1 MLSST
6 NMSDCLRY
14 IVGDAA
20 DLGGPARCRLY
31 SFDLSGVEDAL
42 PTPPTQKNDIDWW
55 CGGHGDC
62 DCDDEG
68 SAYADVDA
76 EEADSDAAAS
86 QCSSDDSLR
95 DDWNMDRDP
104 WDLEYTDLMLSDTN
118 SNATQRARQDDTM
131 ASEKD
136 ALLLEDDRLHEDDQ
150 TAWHVSLGRAGRCY
164 SVAERWGISVADAA
178 EIVHAVDSAQ
188 TVGV

>member
-42 PTPPTQKNDIDWW
+42 PTPQTPPTQKNDIDWW
-55 CGGHGDC
+55 FGGRGDC
-62 DCDDEG
+62 DCNDEG
-68 SAYADVDA
+68 SACTDVDA
-76 EEADSDAAAS
+76 EETDSDAAAS

-95 DDWNMDRDP
+95 DDWNMDHDP

-118 SNATQRARQDDTM
+118 SNTPQRARQDDTM

-136 ALLLEDDRLHEDDQ
+136 ALLLEDDQ
-150 TAWHVSLGRAGRCY
+150 TAWQVSLGRAGRCY